1 MDHVELW
8 EKAKALIRE
17 ELANVSYTTWIE
29 QPLKPVY
36 VLDDK
41 LALGS
46 SAILTKRPFGR
57 AICR

>member
-41 LALGS
+41 LALEV
-46 SAILTKRPFGR
+46 
-57 AICR
+57 CR

>member
-36 VLDDK
+36 VLTINSRWR
-41 LALGS
+41 S
-46 SAILTKRPFGR
+46 SAILMKRPFGR